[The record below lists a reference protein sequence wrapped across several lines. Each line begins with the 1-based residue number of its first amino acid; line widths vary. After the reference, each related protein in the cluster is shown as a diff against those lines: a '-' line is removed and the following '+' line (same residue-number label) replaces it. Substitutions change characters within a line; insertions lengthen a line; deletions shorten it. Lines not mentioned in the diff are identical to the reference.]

1 MAFINITVNLP
12 SDTVA
17 QSNSRCVADS
27 SKPFDGVISLRNIL
41 DAALAGCANADI
53 KLAVTNVDPAVAAA
67 GGGVSADFNL
77 K

>member
-1 MAFINITVNLP
+1 MAYINITVNLP
-12 SDTVA
+12 NDTVA
-17 QSNSRCVADS
+17 QSNSRVVADS
-27 SKPFDGVISLRNIL
+27 TKPQDGVISLRNIL
-41 DAALAGCANADI
+41 DGALAGTLVADI